1 MLANADITLYNS
13 YYDNESGLSKYKRT
27 YLYDV
32 NFQASNIIKNDRVR
46 GLIEDNSISIY
57 IPFLVDSEDKKYI
70 KPKAY
75 ARLSEEEK
83 QKYFTFNINDK
94 VVRGIIDFEITGEND
109 KNIAFLE
116 SYYDDVYNISTIV
129 TNDCGDYGMQHWRVG
144 VK

>member
-1 MLANADITLYNS
+1 MIINSNITLYNS
-13 YYDNESGLSKYKRT
+13 YYDNESGINKYKRT
-27 YLYDV
+27 YLYGV

-57 IPFLVDSEDKKYI
+57 IPFSVDSKGKKYM

-75 ARLSEEEK
+75 VRLSEDERE
-83 QKYFTFNINDK
+83 QYFTFNNNDK
-94 VVRGIIDFEITGEND
+94 VVRGIIDFKITGEND

-116 SYYDDVYNISTIV
+116 SYYDDVYNISTIA
-129 TNDCGDYGMQHWRVG
+129 TNDCGDYNMQHWRVG